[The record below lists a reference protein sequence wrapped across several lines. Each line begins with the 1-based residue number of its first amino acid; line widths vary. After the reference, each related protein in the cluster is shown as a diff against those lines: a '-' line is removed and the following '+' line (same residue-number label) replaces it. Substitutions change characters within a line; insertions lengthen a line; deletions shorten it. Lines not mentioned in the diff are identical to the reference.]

1 MQDRFKELMANAPP
15 GPEVDVE
22 AGIELPST
30 GEETTTAAQQ
40 QQFMSDFFDEV
51 NEIKQA
57 MNNIRNHMK
66 QIDEC
71 YSQSLVAT
79 NINEQQKASEQ
90 LERLIDSANFEAS
103 KVRNKL
109 KEMDSETKGLKNAE
123 GSAEWRV
130 RSNMHG
136 SLTRKFLELMA
147 EYQELQTKYKNKYK
161 DRVERQIKMVKP
173 EATEADIEQVLE
185 SGTANQIFAEQILD
199 KRHSQ
204 AKDALAYVENRHR
217 DIIKLEQSI
226 QELHRLF
233 LDMAILVEAQGELID
248 QIEYNVSQSVNYTK
262 IGLQELRNANKYAR
276 RSRKKMCCLIII
288 LLVFVVLIAGGAI
301 IGGVVGSKKG

>member
-15 GPEVDVE
+15 GPETDEEMGEV
-22 AGIELPST
+22 GLPT
-30 GEETTTAAQQ
+30 TEDEEPK
-40 QQFMSDFFDEV
+40 QFMNDFFEEV
-51 NEIKQA
+51 NEIKQG
-57 MNNIRNHMK
+57 MSNIRKNMK
-66 QIDEC
+66 DIEEC

-79 NINEQQKASEQ
+79 NTNEQQASSAE
-90 LERLIDSANFEAS
+90 LERLIDATNFEAS

-109 KEMDSETKGLKNAE
+109 KEMDADTKKSDKSDVGT
-123 GSAEWRV
+123 AEWRV
-130 RSNMHG
+130 RTNMHG

-161 DRVERQIKMVKP
+161 DRVERQIKIVNP
-173 EATEADIEQVLE
+173 AATDEEIEQVLE
-185 SGTANQIFAEQILD
+185 SGTANEIFAEQILD
-199 KRHSQ
+199 KRHTQ

-248 QIEYNVSQSVNYTK
+248 QIEYNVSQSVAYTK
-262 IGLQELRNANKYAR
+262 DGLSELRKANKLAR
-276 RSRKKMCCLIII
+276 KSRKKMCCIIVILII
-288 LLVFVVLIAGGAI
+288 VVVVIAGGAI
-301 IGGVVGSKKG
+301 GGGIAGSKA